1 MLPWSLCVIVMGEK
15 NLFFVTNFNIESLS
29 LFLLSEDS
37 LNVEFDIIKVC
48 KLFKQSS
55 INLLTDSRGY

>member
-1 MLPWSLCVIVMGEK
+1 MGEK